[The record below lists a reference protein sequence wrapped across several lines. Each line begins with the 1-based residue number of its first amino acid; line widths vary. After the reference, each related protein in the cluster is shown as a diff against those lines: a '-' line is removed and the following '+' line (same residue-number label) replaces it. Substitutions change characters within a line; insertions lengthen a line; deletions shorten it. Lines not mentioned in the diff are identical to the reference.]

1 MKNVVMDKTL
11 EQILKLLDK
20 ADDLNAKIRDK
31 VEASLD
37 EYEEDDSEYENDS
50 DDDFEDSDEDE
61 DSDEE

>member
-1 MKNVVMDKTL
+1 MLVVIII

-31 VEASLD
+31 IESSLD
-37 EYEEDDSEYENDS
+37 EYEE
-50 DDDFEDSDEDE
+50 EDSYEDQDEDDLDMSDEE

>member
-1 MKNVVMDKTL
+1 MDKTL

-31 VEASLD
+31 IEASLD
-37 EYEEDDSEYENDS
+37 EYEE
-50 DDDFEDSDEDE
+50 EDSYLQDEDDLDMSDEE

>member
-1 MKNVVMDKTL
+1 MDKTL

-31 VEASLD
+31 IEASLD
-37 EYEEDDSEYENDS
+37 EYEEDSYDQDE
-50 DDDFEDSDEDE
+50 DDLDMSDEE

>member
-1 MKNVVMDKTL
+1 MDKTL

-31 VEASLD
+31 IEASLD
-37 EYEEDDSEYENDS
+37 EYEEEDTYEDQ
-50 DDDFEDSDEDE
+50 DEDEESEEEE

>member
-1 MKNVVMDKTL
+1 MDKTL

-37 EYEEDDSEYENDS
+37 EYEEDDSEFQDEDLDS
-50 DDDFEDSDEDE
+50 EFEDSDED
-61 DSDEE
+61 SDEE

>member
-1 MKNVVMDKTL
+1 MDKTL

-31 VEASLD
+31 IESALD
-37 EYEEDDSEYENDS
+37 SYEEDSYEEDS
-50 DDDFEDSDEDE
+50 DDDYSDDEDDS

>member
-1 MKNVVMDKTL
+1 MDKTL

-31 VEASLD
+31 VESSLD
-37 EYEEDDSEYENDS
+37 EYEDDDSEFQ
-50 DDDFEDSDEDE
+50 DDDPDSEFEDSEE

>member
-1 MKNVVMDKTL
+1 MDKTL

-31 VEASLD
+31 VESSLD
-37 EYEEDDSEYENDS
+37 EYEDDDSEFQDDDS
-50 DDDFEDSDEDE
+50 DSEFEDSEE

>member
-1 MKNVVMDKTL
+1 MDKTL

-31 VEASLD
+31 IEASLD
-37 EYEEDDSEYENDS
+37 EYEE
-50 DDDFEDSDEDE
+50 EDSYDQDEDDLDMSDEE

>member
-1 MKNVVMDKTL
+1 MDKTL

-31 VEASLD
+31 IEMSLD
-37 EYEEDDSEYENDS
+37 EYEEDSY
-50 DDDFEDSDEDE
+50 DDQDEDDLDMSDEE

>member
-1 MKNVVMDKTL
+1 MDKTL

-20 ADDLNAKIRDK
+20 ADELNAKIRDK

-37 EYEEDDSEYENDS
+37 EYEEDDSEYEDDS

>member
-1 MKNVVMDKTL
+1 MDKTL

-37 EYEEDDSEYENDS
+37 EYEEDSEFENDS
-50 DDDFEDSDEDE
+50 DEDDFEDLEEDE
-61 DSDEE
+61 DTEE

>member
-1 MKNVVMDKTL
+1 MDKTL

-37 EYEEDDSEYENDS
+37 EYEEDSEFENDS
-50 DDDFEDSDEDE
+50 DEDDFEDSEEDE
-61 DSDEE
+61 DTEE

>member
-1 MKNVVMDKTL
+1 MDKTL

-31 VEASLD
+31 IEASLD
-37 EYEEDDSEYENDS
+37 EFEDDSYEDEDDS
-50 DDDFEDSDEDE
+50 DQDQDKDSEEE

>member
-1 MKNVVMDKTL
+1 MDKTL

-31 VEASLD
+31 IETSLD
-37 EYEEDDSEYENDS
+37 EYEE
-50 DDDFEDSDEDE
+50 EDSYDQDEDDLDMSDEE

>member
-1 MKNVVMDKTL
+1 MENVVMDKTL

-37 EYEEDDSEYENDS
+37 EYEEDDSEYEDDS

>member
-1 MKNVVMDKTL
+1 MDKTL

-31 VEASLD
+31 IEASLD
-37 EYEEDDSEYENDS
+37 EFEDDSYEDEDDS
-50 DDDFEDSDEDE
+50 DQDEDSEEE

>member
-1 MKNVVMDKTL
+1 MDKTL

-37 EYEEDDSEYENDS
+37 EYEEDDSEFEDDS
-50 DDDFEDSDEDE
+50 DSEFEDSDEE
-61 DSDEE
+61 ADEE

>member
-1 MKNVVMDKTL
+1 MDKTL

-37 EYEEDDSEYENDS
+37 EYENESYDEFDDSDE
-50 DDDFEDSDEDE
+50 DFEDSDED
-61 DSDEE
+61 SDEE

>member
-1 MKNVVMDKTL
+1 MDKTL

-20 ADDLNAKIRDK
+20 ADELNSKIRDK

-37 EYEEDDSEYENDS
+37 EFEDDSYDDEDES
-50 DDDFEDSDEDE
+50 DQDDEEDSEDEE

>member
-1 MKNVVMDKTL
+1 MDKTL

-31 VEASLD
+31 IESSLD
-37 EYEEDDSEYENDS
+37 EYEEDSYEEEES
-50 DDDFEDSDEDE
+50 YDDVEDE

>member
-1 MKNVVMDKTL
+1 MDKTL

-31 VEASLD
+31 IESSLD
-37 EYEEDDSEYENDS
+37 EYENDSEDEFVNSDD
-50 DDDFEDSDEDE
+50 DDDFEDSEE

>member
-1 MKNVVMDKTL
+1 MDKTL

-31 VEASLD
+31 IEASLD
-37 EYEEDDSEYENDS
+37 EYEEDSDDELEDS
-50 DDDFEDSDEDE
+50 DDEIDSDE